1 MLVKIAFTVMFVKA
15 AFTQA
20 QAQAQAEAEAEA
32 QAEAEA
38 EAQVQVQRIAAGLAS
53 QPALPA
59 RPSTSPSPENS

>member
-20 QAQAQAEAEAEA
+20 QAQAEAEA
-32 QAEAEA
+32 QV
-38 EAQVQVQRIAAGLAS
+38 QVQVQRIAAGLAS

>member
-20 QAQAQAEAEAEA
+20 QAQAE
-32 QAEAEA
+32 
-38 EAQVQVQRIAAGLAS
+38 VQVQRIAAGLAS